1 MIICKKTKY
10 WIVGKARPQ
19 ETGPDRDKKRW
30 TREGSIL
37 VNLNGAKNLKTL
49 RTGLPTLRPA

>member
-19 ETGPDRDKKRW
+19 EAGPDRDKK
-30 TREGSIL
+30 
-37 VNLNGAKNLKTL
+37 KMD
-49 RTGLPTLRPA
+49 P